1 MVGLVKWNDILEIK
15 KIDFFVLKNYWEE
28 VKHFHIANKII
39 TENVI
44 ELGPYKSK
52 YDMNNQKTQ
61 AYGLFE
67 NGYMIG
73 GTQII
78 EWDDGIIRWRANN
91 IRESHRGKGL
101 FYNLQSTIIANDWS
115 NKTTL
120 LGWFRSA
127 AMWWP
132 PLYNFDLYDG
142 VKHNHDGDVYMM
154 VTKPIKD
161 LCKDYTD
168 RENKIQYG

>member
-1 MVGLVKWNDILEIK
+1 MLEIK
-15 KIDFFVLKNYWEE
+15 KIKFSKIKDYWIKVE
-28 VKHFHIANKII
+28 HFHIPNKII
-39 TENVI
+39 TEQVPQ
-44 ELGPYKSK
+44 LGPYKSK
-52 YDMNNQKTQ
+52 YGMDDQKTQ
-61 AYGLFE
+61 AYGLFDDD
-67 NGYMIG
+67 YMIG

-91 IRESHRGKGL
+91 IRTSHRGKGL

-132 PLYNFDLYDG
+132 PLYNFQLYDG
-142 VKHNHDGDVYMM
+142 IKHNHDGDIYMM
-154 VTKPIKD
+154 VTKSIKD
-161 LCKDYTD
+161 ICGDYNK
-168 RENKIQYG
+168 RENKISWIK